1 MTQTPLA
8 LVRDRPFNQNLYLN
22 LACRGYF
29 LTTYFSDTAFS
40 VENIKHAQ
48 KIVDENK
55 RVKVALK
62 NLKMRYLLRVLQF
75 LSLLSD
81 LKSANYS

>member
-1 MTQTPLA
+1 MTQTPIG

-22 LACRGYF
+22 LSCRGYF
-29 LTTYFSDTAFS
+29 KTTYFSDTAIS
-40 VENIKHAQ
+40 VENIKHVQ

-62 NLKMRYLLRVLQF
+62 NLEMRYLLRVLQF
-75 LSLLSD
+75 
-81 LKSANYS
+81 